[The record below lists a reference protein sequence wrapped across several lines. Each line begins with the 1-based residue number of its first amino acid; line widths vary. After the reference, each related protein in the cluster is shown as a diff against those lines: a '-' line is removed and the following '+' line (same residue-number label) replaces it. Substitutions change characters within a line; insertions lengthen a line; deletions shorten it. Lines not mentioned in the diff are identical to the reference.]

1 MEDSRRSTNDLGA
14 SFSRGSIA
22 FTRDDRSARF
32 EVDVVQ
38 PDHQVVQTPLRI
50 GEEGDD
56 HVYITASTE
65 NSNSYHS
72 SSHDN
77 PPSSSLS
84 SRPTGINTQYSAHPT
99 VFERST
105 EVDATSDYRLY
116 DLPSRGVQ
124 PITITYVEETSRSE
138 SPKDYK
144 GRLRVWPG
152 LVLLLSIFTLSSVA
166 IVFGAKKSYDS
177 SKSRMISVQ
186 AAAAK
191 RRAIQDGLGDD
202 ISEVADD
209 GMVNNPRT
217 YTTKSCSLPN
227 YLSKNGQIVAVSPN
241 GTEVAVGIKGFDIAS
256 FLQRNGFNSVRLPV
270 SVGHLLDDTP
280 PAVGLVNRQANR
292 AMNLKSY
299 MTTIQSIVQAMGY
312 RQITVLI
319 SMHTL
324 LPNDNSGGLWY
335 DKNIPEALVLKS
347 FDLLANGLCS
357 DTYWNVIGIDLKN
370 EPHLATWGD
379 GIPATDWALGAAKL
393 GNHMLSVCPQ
403 WVGFVEGINGGPQ
416 TGIIDGKSWVYYNWW
431 GGGLQGAATKAV
443 EFNVPHKLVYSPHYY
458 TWQLMVE
465 LSDDR
470 LRTRVAD
477 SMYAMFGF
485 LAGNDAAMV
494 MGEFGGLY
502 TNDKHP
508 LLTTRRTTDFVVES
522 LVKAKYAGAYMW
534 SLNPESA
541 YQFNPVTPGSY
552 TEGLLLDDWLTPNKP
567 FLKGMEGL
575 NMLPNLRLFPC
586 FLDKK
591 P

>member
-1 MEDSRRSTNDLGA
+1 
-14 SFSRGSIA
+14 
-22 FTRDDRSARF
+22 
-32 EVDVVQ
+32 
-38 PDHQVVQTPLRI
+38 
-50 GEEGDD
+50 
-56 HVYITASTE
+56 
-65 NSNSYHS
+65 
-72 SSHDN
+72 
-77 PPSSSLS
+77 
-84 SRPTGINTQYSAHPT
+84 
-99 VFERST
+99 
-105 EVDATSDYRLY
+105 
-116 DLPSRGVQ
+116 
-124 PITITYVEETSRSE
+124 
-138 SPKDYK
+138 
-144 GRLRVWPG
+144 
-152 LVLLLSIFTLSSVA
+152 
-166 IVFGAKKSYDS
+166 
-177 SKSRMISVQ
+177 
-186 AAAAK
+186 
-191 RRAIQDGLGDD
+191 
-202 ISEVADD
+202 
-209 GMVNNPRT
+209 
-217 YTTKSCSLPN
+217 
-227 YLSKNGQIVAVSPN
+227 
-241 GTEVAVGIKGFDIAS
+241 
-256 FLQRNGFNSVRLPV
+256 
-270 SVGHLLDDTP
+270 
-280 PAVGLVNRQANR
+280 
-292 AMNLKSY
+292 MNLKSY

-458 TWQLMVE
+458 T

-541 YQFNPVTPGSY
+541 YQFNPITPGSY